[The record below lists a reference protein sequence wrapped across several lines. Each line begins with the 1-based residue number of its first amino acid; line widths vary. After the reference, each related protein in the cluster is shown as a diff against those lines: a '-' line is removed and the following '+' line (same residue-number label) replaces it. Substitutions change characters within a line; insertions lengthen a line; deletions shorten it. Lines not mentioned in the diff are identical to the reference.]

1 VNVQD
6 SFKWPQLIAF
16 LVVLPPWIWLA
27 VRTQHCLQVIT
38 MHSIPFAKRTIQL
51 TKILALIVGAG
62 GVFGAANDMGMP
74 WFVAILPPATVI
86 FFAFRERVVGVIP
99 PKPIQNESG
108 YQPSWNEYRLLRSA
122 YKRSWTWFG
131 GAFLTLI
138 LMGAFADKLPNA
150 VQIGLFALCLGAVF
164 GSIAVISLKQLKLS
178 RWPCPRCGCAFGGFW
193 GTLWLP
199 KNCVYCGLP
208 KEVNVSSQANS

>member
-1 VNVQD
+1 MNFQG
-6 SFKWPQLIAF
+6 SFKLPQLIAF

-62 GVFGAANDMGMP
+62 GVFGAANDLGTP
-74 WFVAILPPATVI
+74 WFVAILPSATVI

-99 PKPIQNESG
+99 QKPIQNESG
-108 YQPSWNEYRLLRSA
+108 YERSWNEYRRVRSA
-122 YKRSWTWFG
+122 YKRSWAWFG

-138 LMGAFADKLPNA
+138 LMRTFADKLPNA
-150 VQIGLFALCLGAVF
+150 VQIGFFALCLGAVF
-164 GSIAVISLKQLKLS
+164 SSIAVISLKQLKLS

-193 GTLWLP
+193 GTPWLP
-199 KNCVYCGLP
+199 KNCVYCGLQ
-208 KEVNVSSQANS
+208 KGANANFSS